1 MSSSMI
7 VKPRHREPCDNEL
20 IAEYILVDPDRGD
33 VEDAR
38 LVRYGVPV
46 WALIGYLH
54 PNLER
59 QEWDD
64 AARAYQIPVDAVHA
78 AVAFYDRHKH
88 AIDTRIASNAFLDA

>member
-1 MSSSMI
+1 M
-7 VKPRHREPCDNEL
+7 VAKPMHHEPCDNEL
-20 IAEYILVDPDRGD
+20 IAEYILVDPDQGD

-38 LVRYGVPV
+38 LVRSGVPV

-54 PNLER
+54 PNFER

-64 AARAYQIPVDAVHA
+64 AAQAYQIPVDAVHA

-88 AIDTRIASNAFLDA
+88 AIDTRIAANAFLDV